1 MSRPADLRRALWL
14 AAQDF
19 IYEWRLSA
27 CLVLGLT
34 AILTPLLILFGL
46 KFGLIDTMTSRL
58 LAEPRNREIKPVGSG
73 AFGSSWFA
81 DMAGRPEV
89 AFVVERTRSIAATM
103 NLQGPD
109 SARGQFVTVELVP
122 TGPGDPL
129 LRDETPVPDGP
140 AQVVLSASAARKLN
154 AAVGQLLEGSVIR
167 RAEGSRQV
175 ATTTLRLV
183 GVLPEASF
191 ARDGALVAKDLLVA
205 VEDYRDARAVPALGW
220 PGEDVPA
227 GERIFASFRLYA
239 RSIFDVPPLR
249 DLLAAQGL
257 EVRTKAAEIET
268 VQALDRSLGAI
279 FWIIALAALAG
290 FLLSL
295 ASSLW
300 ANVDRKRR
308 ELGVLR
314 LVGFSTLEI
323 VWFPVCQALYV
334 ALLGSVLAGGLYLVL
349 EAVIN
354 GLFQASLRGGE
365 LVCKL
370 LPAHYAVAAVATLA
384 AASAASALAGL
395 RAACI
400 EPGEGLRD
408 V

>member
-19 IYEWRLSA
+19 IYEWRMSA
-27 CLVLGLT
+27 CLVLGLS

-73 AFGSSWFA
+73 AFGAAWFA

-89 AFVVERTRSIAATM
+89 AFVIERTRSIAATM

-109 SARGQFVTVELVP
+109 SPRGRFVTVELVP

-129 LRDETPVPDGP
+129 LRDETSLPEGP
-140 AQVVLSASAARKLN
+140 AQIVLSAAAARKLS
-154 AAVGQLLEGSVIR
+154 ATAGQVLNGSVAR
-167 RAEGSRQV
+167 RAQGSRQV
-175 ATTTLRLV
+175 ATATLQLV
-183 GVLPEASF
+183 GVLPESSF

-205 VEDYRDARAVPALGW
+205 VEDYRDGRAAPALGW

-227 GERIFASFRLYA
+227 GERTFASFRLYA

-257 EVRTKAAEIET
+257 EVRTQAAEIET

-279 FWIIALAALAG
+279 FWIIALTALAG

-308 ELGVLR
+308 ELGVMR
-314 LVGFSTLEI
+314 LVGFSTLGI
-323 VWFPVCQALYV
+323 VWFPVCQALYI
-334 ALLGSVLAGGLYLVL
+334 ALLGSVLAGGLYVVL
-349 EAVIN
+349 ESAIN

-370 LPAHYAVAAVATLA
+370 LPLHYAVATVATLA
-384 AASAASALAGL
+384 AAAAASALAGL
-395 RAACI
+395 RAAHI